1 MFEEVQTFLVE
12 AYNMDNIKVQDNLK
26 EQDFRG

>member
-26 EQDFRG
+26 EQDFLG